1 LEIYVKGGG
10 QMLEKQYKSLTLR
23 LGAALLFMLLLM
35 QVLMTVLGFMQPL
48 LQTYLIEIA
57 ADIVYWSLFNLFYM
71 LAYMLPVPFFML
83 ISGKKQGEPICF
95 DVRFPRCFALITI
108 ASIGLTLAAGFVNS
122 LLVAPFAGEDK
133 GTEIILAMVS
143 PDKGYMVVLAFMMLV
158 IVPAFCE
165 EFLFR
170 GLVLGNLLPYGK
182 TVAIIGSALLFAAM
196 HQSFGQFL
204 YSAVAG
210 IFLGLLYAESR
221 SVLPSVLVHLL
232 YNLLSLVQVV
242 VYVRIPNESTAG
254 KAVLG
259 INLAM
264 IGAGMVCAA
273 ILLLLSWR
281 RRKASK
287 QDERLL
293 AGSDLSVQIGELPRG
308 IAVRRFLSPSVTVYF
323 VICLLVAMGE
333 MIV

>member
-1 LEIYVKGGG
+1 
-10 QMLEKQYKSLTLR
+10 MLEKEYRSLTLR
-23 LGAALLFMLLLM
+23 LGAALLFMLLLL
-35 QVLMTVLGFMQPL
+35 QVLMTVLGFVQPL
-48 LQTYLIEIA
+48 LEANLTEKA
-57 ADIVYWSLFNLFYM
+57 ADIVYWSLFDLFYM
-71 LAYMLPVPFFML
+71 LAFMLPVPFFML
-83 ISGKKQGEPICF
+83 ISGKQQRAPIRF
-95 DVRFPRCFALITI
+95 DVRFPRRFVLMAV
-108 ASIGLTLAAGFVNS
+108 ASIGLTLAAGRLNA
-122 LLVAPFAGEDK
+122 LLVAPFAGADAR
-133 GTEIILAMVS
+133 TEMILDMVGS
-143 PDKGYMVVLAFMMLV
+143 DKGYMVVLAFVMIV

-170 GLVLGNLLPYGK
+170 GLVLDSLLPYGRA
-182 TVAIIGSALLFAAM
+182 VAVIGSALLFAAM

-210 IFLGLLYAESR
+210 IFMGLLYAESR
-221 SVLPSVLVHLL
+221 SILPSTLVHLL
-232 YNLLSLVQVV
+232 YNLLSFVQVV
-242 VYVRIPNESTAG
+242 LYARIPDQTTAG
-254 KAVLG
+254 RVTLCVD
-259 INLAM
+259 LTV
-264 IGAGMVCAA
+264 IGAGIVCVA
-273 ILLLLSWR
+273 LLMLLSGR

>member
-1 LEIYVKGGG
+1 
-10 QMLEKQYKSLTLR
+10 
-23 LGAALLFMLLLM
+23 LF
-35 QVLMTVLGFMQPL
+35 
-48 LQTYLIEIA
+48 
-57 ADIVYWSLFNLFYM
+57 DLFYM
-71 LAYMLPVPFFML
+71 LAFMLPVPFFML
-83 ISGKKQGEPICF
+83 ISGKKQRAPIRF
-95 DVRFPRCFALITI
+95 DVRFPRRFVLMAV
-108 ASIGLTLAAGFVNS
+108 ASIGLTLAAGRLNA
-122 LLVAPFAGEDK
+122 LLVAPFAGADAR
-133 GTEIILAMVS
+133 TEMILDMVGS
-143 PDKGYMVVLAFMMLV
+143 DKGYMVVLAFVMIV

-165 EFLFR
+165 EILFR
-170 GLVLGNLLPYGK
+170 GLVLDSLLPYGR
-182 TVAIIGSALLFAAM
+182 TVAVIGSALLFAAM

-259 INLAM
+259 INLAV

>member
-1 LEIYVKGGG
+1 
-10 QMLEKQYKSLTLR
+10 MLENEYRSLTLR
-23 LGAALLFMLLLM
+23 LGAALLFMLLLL
-35 QVLMTVLGFMQPL
+35 QVLMTVLGFLQPL
-48 LQTYLIEIA
+48 LEANLTEKA
-57 ADIVYWSLFNLFYM
+57 ADIVYWSLFDLFYM
-71 LAYMLPVPFFML
+71 LAFMLPVPFFML
-83 ISGKKQGEPICF
+83 ISGKQQRAPIRF
-95 DVRFPRCFALITI
+95 DVRFPRRFVLMAV
-108 ASIGLTLAAGFVNS
+108 ASIGLTLAAGRLNA
-122 LLVAPFAGEDK
+122 LLVAPFAGADAR
-133 GTEIILAMVS
+133 TEMILDMVGS
-143 PDKGYMVVLAFMMLV
+143 DKGYMVVLAFVMIV

-170 GLVLGNLLPYGK
+170 GLVLDSLLPYGRA
-182 TVAIIGSALLFAAM
+182 VAVIGSALLFAAM

-210 IFLGLLYAESR
+210 IFMGLLYAESR
-221 SVLPSVLVHLL
+221 SILPSTLVHLL
-232 YNLLSLVQVV
+232 YNLLSFVQVV
-242 VYVRIPNESTAG
+242 LYARIPDQTTAG
-254 KAVLG
+254 RVTLCVD
-259 INLAM
+259 LTV
-264 IGAGMVCAA
+264 IGAGIVCVA
-273 ILLLLSWR
+273 LLMLLSGR

>member
-1 LEIYVKGGG
+1 
-10 QMLEKQYKSLTLR
+10 MLEKEYRSLTLR

-48 LQTYLIEIA
+48 LEANLTEKA

-83 ISGKKQGEPICF
+83 ISGKKQGGPICF

-108 ASIGLTLAAGFVNS
+108 ASIGLTLAAGFANS
-122 LLVAPFAGEDK
+122 LLISPFAGEDK

-143 PDKGYMVVLAFMMLV
+143 SDKGYMVVLAFMMLV

-221 SVLPSVLVHLL
+221 SVLPSVFVHLL

-259 INLAM
+259 INLAV

>member
-1 LEIYVKGGG
+1 
-10 QMLEKQYKSLTLR
+10 MLEKEYRSLTLR
-23 LGAALLFMLLLM
+23 LGAALLFMLLLL
-35 QVLMTVLGFMQPL
+35 QVLMTVLGFVQPL
-48 LQTYLIEIA
+48 LEANLTEKA
-57 ADIVYWSLFNLFYM
+57 ADIVYWSLFDLFYM
-71 LAYMLPVPFFML
+71 LAFMLPVPFFML
-83 ISGKKQGEPICF
+83 ISGKQQRAPIRF
-95 DVRFPRCFALITI
+95 DVRFPRRFVLMAV
-108 ASIGLTLAAGFVNS
+108 ASIGLTLAAGRLNA
-122 LLVAPFAGEDK
+122 LLVAPFAGADAR
-133 GTEIILAMVS
+133 TEMILDMVGS
-143 PDKGYMVVLAFMMLV
+143 DKGYMVVLAFVMIV

-170 GLVLGNLLPYGK
+170 GLVLDSLLPYGK
-182 TVAIIGSALLFAAM
+182 TVAVIGSALLFAAL

-221 SVLPSVLVHLL
+221 SVLPSFLVHLL

-259 INLAM
+259 INLAVM
-264 IGAGMVCAA
+264 GAGMVCAA

-293 AGSDLSVQIGELPRG
+293 VGSDLSVQIGELPRG

>member
-1 LEIYVKGGG
+1 
-10 QMLEKQYKSLTLR
+10 MLEKEYRSLTLR
-23 LGAALLFMLLLM
+23 LGAALLFMLLLL
-35 QVLMTVLGFMQPL
+35 QVLMTVLGFLQPL
-48 LQTYLIEIA
+48 LEANLTEKA
-57 ADIVYWSLFNLFYM
+57 ADIVYWSLFDLFYM
-71 LAYMLPVPFFML
+71 LAFMLPVPFFML
-83 ISGKKQGEPICF
+83 ISGKQQRAPIRF
-95 DVRFPRCFALITI
+95 DVRFPRRFVLMAV
-108 ASIGLTLAAGFVNS
+108 ASIGLTLAAGRLNA
-122 LLVAPFAGEDK
+122 LLVAPFAGADAR
-133 GTEIILAMVS
+133 TEMILDMVGS
-143 PDKGYMVVLAFMMLV
+143 DKGYMVVLAFVMIV

-170 GLVLGNLLPYGK
+170 GLVLDSLLPYGRA
-182 TVAIIGSALLFAAM
+182 VAVIGSALLFAAM

-210 IFLGLLYAESR
+210 IFMGLLYAESR
-221 SVLPSVLVHLL
+221 SILPSTLVHLL
-232 YNLLSLVQVV
+232 YNLLSFVQVV
-242 VYVRIPNESTAG
+242 LYARIPDQTTAG
-254 KAVLG
+254 RVTLCVD
-259 INLAM
+259 LTV
-264 IGAGMVCAA
+264 IGAGIVCVA
-273 ILLLLSWR
+273 LLMLLSGR